1 MCWQFVKCFVDY
13 IGDSKSSN
21 CEWPGNI
28 ARTFDNYKEKVST
41 QTHERVSVDHNM
53 CCIIQ
58 TTLAYFQA
66 ASGVPMTICKTV
78 RGLSYRPWV
87 NGLWFSYF
95 FIC

>member
-1 MCWQFVKCFVDY
+1 
-13 IGDSKSSN
+13 
-21 CEWPGNI
+21 
-28 ARTFDNYKEKVST
+28 
-41 QTHERVSVDHNM
+41 M

-66 ASGVPMTICKTV
+66 ASGVPMTICETV

-95 FIC
+95 FISLLVLTGALLYARYRKR